1 MGYTKLPK
9 GVGLQIEG
17 KDVLATVPGTT
28 LTWLKISDHNR
39 SEITVGSNRIQQVQ
53 RMANG
58 TLRKFFI
65 ADKKTFSMSWNML
78 PTTRTHTADGNLG
91 AEDLRRFYASEE
103 GKGTFRIL
111 LNFAKDG
118 TAQDTTLTG
127 GEVYTV
133 SFTEF
138 SAVLQKRGLHS
149 FWTISMTL
157 EEV

>member
-1 MGYTKLPK
+1 
-9 GVGLQIEG
+9 
-17 KDVLATVPGTT
+17 
-28 LTWLKISDHNR
+28 
-39 SEITVGSNRIQQVQ
+39 
-53 RMANG
+53 MANG

-111 LNFAKDG
+111 LNFAKSGAAEDNVN
-118 TAQDTTLTG
+118 T

>member
-17 KDVLATVPGTT
+17 KDVLATVPGTI

-65 ADKKTFSMSWNML
+65 ADKKTFSVSWNML

-111 LNFAKDG
+111 LNFAKSGAAEDNVN
-118 TAQDTTLTG
+118 T

>member
-1 MGYTKLPK
+1 MGYTILPK

-28 LTWLKISDHNR
+28 LSWLKISDHNR
-39 SEITVGSNRIQQVQ
+39 SEITVGSNRIQQTQ

-58 TLRKFFI
+58 TLRKFHV
-65 ADKKTFSMSWNML
+65 ADKKTFSLSWNML
-78 PTTRTHTADGNLG
+78 PATRLQTADGNLG
-91 AEDLRRFYASEE
+91 AEDLRRFYASDE

-111 LNFAKDG
+111 LNFAKSG
-118 TAQDTTLTG
+118 AAQDTALT

-133 SFTEF
+133 SFTDF
-138 SAVLQKRGLHS
+138 SAVLQKRGINS
-149 FWTISMTL
+149 FWAISMSL